1 MTASRT
7 TWIRRALM
15 TIAWGWSLACSTGD
29 PDTEPTQ
36 TNRIQRTTAHVDS
49 AMEPARGHIR
59 TIDSL
64 GATAE

>member
-1 MTASRT
+1 MTMAC
-7 TWIRRALM
+7 
-15 TIAWGWSLACSTGD
+15 GWSLACSTGD

-59 TIDSL
+59 AIDSL
-64 GATAE
+64 GEMAE